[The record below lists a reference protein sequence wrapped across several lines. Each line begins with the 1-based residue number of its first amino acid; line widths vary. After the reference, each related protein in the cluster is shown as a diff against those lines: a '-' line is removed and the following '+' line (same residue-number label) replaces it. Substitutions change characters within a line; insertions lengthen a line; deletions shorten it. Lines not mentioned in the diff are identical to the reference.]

1 MGQIKNIKLH
11 IVTDIKR
18 TTTTTT
24 ITTMG
29 FIEVRSHAW
38 QDGCEDLVNQLRELG
53 FHAGQ
58 IYAIDVHN
66 NGPDEEAII
75 SAHWIGDPVGED
87 DKKCH
92 VDFEILNDNDDWSV
106 HYEWAD
112 ERVAEL
118 RGDGKR
124 VINLTH
130 TINTESRGVTVLF
143 YEHHN
148 PYQFL

>member
-11 IVTDIKR
+11 IVTDIKYKQQQQHGIR
-18 TTTTTT
+18 
-24 ITTMG
+24 
-29 FIEVRSHAW
+29 
-38 QDGCEDLVNQLRELG
+38 
-53 FHAGQ
+53 
-58 IYAIDVHN
+58 
-66 NGPDEEAII
+66 
-75 SAHWIGDPVGED
+75 DPVGED
-87 DKKCH
+87 DNKCH

>member
-75 SAHWIGDPVGED
+75 SAHWIGDPVGCD
-87 DKKCH
+87 DNNATWNSK
-92 VDFEILNDNDDWSV
+92 FSTTTTLG
-106 HYEWAD
+106 
-112 ERVAEL
+112 R
-118 RGDGKR
+118 R
-124 VINLTH
+124 T
-130 TINTESRGVTVLF
+130 TIGPTNG
-143 YEHHN
+143 
-148 PYQFL
+148 